1 VSHFTGN
8 CSPRRQRHL
17 SIPLVTGAAEP
28 LTFHRQRGVLLEE
41 LKKKDAVIESLRQML
56 KPHMLTMYS
65 ASEDPSSSSP
75 PSNSATTE
83 EPVRRQV
90 LEWLAKADESRNY
103 RLNFD
108 SKTYDSSDGESE
120 SRTSVRADPRG
131 HGRSLS
137 LNTARANKHR
147 SLTRS
152 QRRITLPMDN
162 HPVGLLAKSSLR
174 GSRGRPS
181 AAGSNVDLTSPV
193 EIGVA
198 RQDYF
203 ASGMCRTVT
212 PSVGGLRPSLPSFPP
227 RFRRKK

>member
-1 VSHFTGN
+1 MATLN
-8 CSPRRQRHL
+8 
-17 SIPLVTGAAEP
+17 P
-28 LTFHRQRGVLLEE
+28 LTLCRQRGVLLEE

-56 KPHMLTMYS
+56 KPHMLTLYS

-90 LEWLAKADESRNY
+90 LEWLANAEQSRNIG
-103 RLNFD
+103 LNFD

-120 SRTSVRADPRG
+120 SRTSVPAHAKG

-147 SLTRS
+147 SPTRS
-152 QRRITLPMDN
+152 LRRITLPMDS
-162 HPVGLLAKSSLR
+162 HPVGLLAKSSFR
-174 GSRGRPS
+174 GSRGRLS
-181 AAGSNVDLTSPV
+181 APGSNVDLTSPV

-203 ASGMCRTVT
+203 TSSMLPHLT
-212 PSVGGLRPSLPSFPP
+212 PSSGLTC
-227 RFRRKK
+227 

>member
-1 VSHFTGN
+1 MF
-8 CSPRRQRHL
+8 C
-17 SIPLVTGAAEP
+17 
-28 LTFHRQRGVLLEE
+28 RQRGVLLEE

-75 PSNSATTE
+75 PSNSAATE

-90 LEWLAKADESRNY
+90 LEWLANAEQSRNIG
-103 RLNFD
+103 LNFD

-120 SRTSVRADPRG
+120 SRTSVPAHLKG

-137 LNTARANKHR
+137 LTAKANKHR
-147 SLTRS
+147 SPTRS
-152 QRRITLPMDN
+152 LRRITLPMDS

-203 ASGMCRTVT
+203 TSSMLSHLT
-212 PSVGGLRPSLPSFPP
+212 PSSRLIY
-227 RFRRKK
+227 

>member
-1 VSHFTGN
+1 
-8 CSPRRQRHL
+8 
-17 SIPLVTGAAEP
+17 
-28 LTFHRQRGVLLEE
+28 
-41 LKKKDAVIESLRQML
+41 ML

-90 LEWLAKADESRNY
+90 LEWLANAEQSRTIG
-103 RLNFD
+103 LNFD
-108 SKTYDSSDGESE
+108 SRTYDSSDGESE
-120 SRTSVRADPRG
+120 SRTSVPAHARG

-137 LNTARANKHR
+137 LNTTRANKLRSPTR
-147 SLTRS
+147 SL
-152 QRRITLPMDN
+152 RRITLPMDN

-203 ASGMCRTVT
+203 TSSMLSHLT
-212 PSVGGLRPSLPSFPP
+212 LPVVSFTDLVPFL

>member
-1 VSHFTGN
+1 
-8 CSPRRQRHL
+8 
-17 SIPLVTGAAEP
+17 
-28 LTFHRQRGVLLEE
+28 
-41 LKKKDAVIESLRQML
+41 ML

-90 LEWLAKADESRNY
+90 LEWLAKAEQSRNIG
-103 RLNFD
+103 LNFD

-120 SRTSVRADPRG
+120 PRNSTPAHAKG

-152 QRRITLPMDN
+152 QRRITLPMVN

-203 ASGMCRTVT
+203 ASSMRLT
-212 PSVGGLRPSLPSFPP
+212 LPF
-227 RFRRKK
+227 

>member
-1 VSHFTGN
+1 
-8 CSPRRQRHL
+8 
-17 SIPLVTGAAEP
+17 
-28 LTFHRQRGVLLEE
+28 
-41 LKKKDAVIESLRQML
+41 ML
-56 KPHMLTMYS
+56 KPHMLTLYS

-90 LEWLAKADESRNY
+90 LEWLAKAEQSRSIG
-103 RLNFD
+103 LNFD

-120 SRTSVRADPRG
+120 VRTSIPAHAKA

-147 SLTRS
+147 SPTRS
-152 QRRITLPMDN
+152 QRRITLPMDS

-203 ASGMCRTVT
+203 TSSMRHTFFYPPPVSLTDSNT
-212 PSVGGLRPSLPSFPP
+212 PA
-227 RFRRKK
+227 